1 MKGPTLIIVTAM
13 GDDAT
18 VESARRWREDLDS
31 WAIPPEILAAAPESP
46 WGCPTGLFALAAREA
61 VAATPAE
68 RFPSQR
74 RALEVL
80 PDGGW
85 ILDVGAGGGAASLPL
100 CPPGASVAAVD
111 QSAGMLAAFASLAED
126 RGVAHAEVEGLWPDV
141 AGKVGPAD
149 VVVGHHVLYNVGDLV
164 PFVAALT
171 DHARLRVVVEITA
184 VHPQSLLNP
193 LWAHFHGI
201 VRPTRPTAEDAAAV
215 LRDLGL
221 DISVEEFARP
231 LRWANADRREHVAFA
246 RRRLCLPAE
255 RDDEVDAVLDGS
267 PGLRPHVTLWW
278 PGAASES

>member
-1 MKGPTLIIVTAM
+1 VKGPPLIIVTPM
-13 GDDAT
+13 GDEAT
-18 VESARRWREDLDS
+18 VDSARQWRADLEA

-46 WGCPTGLFALAAREA
+46 WGCPTGLFTLAAEEA
-61 VAATPAE
+61 MATSPA
-68 RFPSQR
+68 RRSPSQR

-80 PDGGW
+80 PDGGS

-100 CPPGASVAAVD
+100 CPPGASATAVD
-111 QSAGMLAAFASLAED
+111 QSGGMLAAFAKLAER

-149 VVVGHHVLYNVGDLV
+149 VVVCHHVLYNVGDLV

-171 DHARLRVVVEITA
+171 DHARLRVVAEITA

-193 LWAHFHGI
+193 LWKHFYGI

-221 DISVEEFARP
+221 DVGVEEFARP
-231 LRWANADRREHVAFA
+231 LLWAEADRNEQVAFA

-255 RDDEVDAVLDGS
+255 RDDEVDAALDLS
-267 PGLRPHVTLWW
+267 AGLRQHVTLWW
-278 PGAASES
+278 AGSGSG